1 MAEIKDK
8 QKIDPGSIHE
18 GHRKRMRERYAETGF
33 EGFSDYN
40 ALEMLLYYAIPRKDT
55 NELAHTI
62 INDLGSFAAVFE
74 ASKEELMQV
83 KGVNEH
89 TATLISLVTQVNKR
103 YLESKC
109 AKSTKISS
117 SAEAG
122 NYFIAKF
129 AYEVNEC
136 AYAMLLDG
144 KGKLIVCRKISQ
156 GVVNGTDIGIRSLCE
171 LALKFRATS
180 VIVAHN
186 HPTGVLMP
194 SAEDEHCT
202 GMIKKALDVIG
213 ITLSDHIIVAGEKY
227 ISLSRLG
234 MM

>member
-1 MAEIKDK
+1 MAEVKGK
-8 QKIDPGSIHE
+8 QKNESDSIHV
-18 GHRKRMRERYAETGF
+18 GHRKRMKERFAETGF
-33 EGFSDYN
+33 DGFSDYN

-62 INDLGSFAAVFE
+62 INELGSYAAVFE

-83 KGVNEH
+83 DGVNEH
-89 TATLISLVTQVNKR
+89 TATLISLVKQINKR
-103 YLESKC
+103 YLQSKC
-109 AKSTKISS
+109 AASTRITS
-117 SAEAG
+117 SADAG

-129 AYEVNEC
+129 AYEVNES
-136 AYAMLLDG
+136 AYAMMLDG
-144 KGKLIVCRKISQ
+144 RGKLIVCRKISQ
-156 GVVNGTDIGIRSLCE
+156 GVVNGTDIGIRALCE

-186 HPTGVLMP
+186 HPTGILMP

-202 GMIKKALDVIG
+202 GLIKKALGVIG
-213 ITLSDHIIVAGEKY
+213 ITLSDHIIVSGEKY
-227 ISLSRLG
+227 ISLSKLG